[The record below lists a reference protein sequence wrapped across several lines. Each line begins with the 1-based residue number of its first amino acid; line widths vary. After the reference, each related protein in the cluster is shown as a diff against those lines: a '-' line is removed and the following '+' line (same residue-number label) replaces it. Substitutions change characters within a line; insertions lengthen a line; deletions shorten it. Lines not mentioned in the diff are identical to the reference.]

1 MFNRKL
7 KTCATV
13 SKLPRISVVQRMIY
27 HLSLHTAGL
36 IAGAFLVVV
45 GVLGL
50 IKPNFAQV
58 VKQFPRSQI
67 AGVVLLTICLAWT
80 MWLLATIQMGEFAS
94 FRRPLLI
101 ALPIGYVLALFFVD
115 EFLAVRAL
123 GILCLLVAEPLLD
136 AAFLRYETSRLLVTV
151 FAYLLIIAG
160 LFWVAIPYVLR
171 DQINWSA
178 RSVFRWRFLH
188 AIVLVYGCVILKFTF
203 TQY

>member
-1 MFNRKL
+1 
-7 KTCATV
+7 
-13 SKLPRISVVQRMIY
+13 MIY
-27 HLSLHTAGL
+27 HFSLHTAGVV
-36 IAGAFLVVV
+36 AGAFLVVV

-50 IKPNFAQV
+50 MKPDFAQV
-58 VKQFPRSQI
+58 VKQFPRSRF

-80 MWLLATIQMGEFAS
+80 FWLLATIQMGEFSS

-101 ALPIGYVLALFFVD
+101 ALPIGYVLTLFFVD

-123 GILCLLVAEPLLD
+123 GILCLLAAEPLLD

-171 DQINWSA
+171 DQLNWIA
-178 RSVFRWRFLH
+178 RSVFRWRCLH
-188 AIVLVYGCVILKFTF
+188 AIELIYGGVLLGFAF

>member
-1 MFNRKL
+1 
-7 KTCATV
+7 
-13 SKLPRISVVQRMIY
+13 MIY
-27 HLSLHTAGL
+27 HLSLYTAGI
-36 IAGAFLVVV
+36 IAGAFLVIV
-45 GVLGL
+45 GLLGL
-50 IKPNFAQV
+50 MKPDFAQV
-58 VKQFPRSQI
+58 VNYFPRARV
-67 AGVVLLTICLAWT
+67 AGVVLLTICLVWT
-80 MWLLATIQMGEFAS
+80 FWLVATIQMGEFSS

-178 RSVFRWRFLH
+178 RTVFRWRCLH
-188 AIVLVYGCVILKFTF
+188 AVALLYGGAILTF
-203 TQY
+203 AVTQY

>member
-1 MFNRKL
+1 
-7 KTCATV
+7 
-13 SKLPRISVVQRMIY
+13 MIY
-27 HLSLHTAGL
+27 HLTLHTAGV
-36 IAGAFLVVV
+36 IAGALLIVIGLLGMVKPDFAR
-45 GVLGL
+45 VLM
-50 IKPNFAQV
+50 
-58 VKQFPRSQI
+58 QFPRSRI

-80 MWLLATIQMGEFAS
+80 MWLLVTIQMGEFAG

-101 ALPIGYVLALFFVD
+101 GLPVGYVLAIFFVD

-123 GILCLLVAEPLLD
+123 GILCLLAAEPLLD

-178 RSVFRWRFLH
+178 RSVFRWRCLH
-188 AIVLVYGCVILKFTF
+188 ALALIYGGVILTFTF

>member
-1 MFNRKL
+1 
-7 KTCATV
+7 
-13 SKLPRISVVQRMIY
+13 MIY
-27 HLSLHTAGL
+27 HLSLHTAGV

-50 IKPNFAQV
+50 MKPDFAQV
-58 VKQFPRSQI
+58 VKRFPRSRV

-80 MWLLATIQMGEFAS
+80 FWLLDTIQMGEFSS

-101 ALPIGYVLALFFVD
+101 ALPIGYVLTLFFVD

-123 GILCLLVAEPLLD
+123 GILCLLAAEPLLD

-160 LFWVAIPYVLR
+160 LFWVAIPYVFR
-171 DQINWSA
+171 DQINWIA
-178 RSVFRWRFLH
+178 RSALRWRCVH
-188 AIVLVYGCVILKFTF
+188 AIELIYGGVILWFAF

>member
-1 MFNRKL
+1 
-7 KTCATV
+7 
-13 SKLPRISVVQRMIY
+13 MIY
-27 HLSLHTAGL
+27 HLSLHTAGV
-36 IAGAFLVVV
+36 IAGTFLVVV

-50 IKPNFAQV
+50 LNPGFAQV
-58 VKQFPRSQI
+58 VKHLPRSRI

-80 MWLLATIQMGEFAS
+80 MWLLATIQMGEFAA

-101 ALPIGYVLALFFVD
+101 ALPIGYLLALFFVD

-123 GILCLLVAEPLLD
+123 GILCLLAAEPLLD

-160 LFWVAIPYVLR
+160 LFWVAIPYILR

-178 RSVFRWRFLH
+178 RSVFRWRCLH
-188 AIVLVYGCVILKFTF
+188 AIALIYGCLILKFTF